1 MNIFKFSLEWLF
13 LTITATTCITEE
25 SRLTSLFMSLEK
37 PLCIYKQA
45 RVAVNVVCDSSSI
58 WTSIMIP
65 WAREFLQCYICA
77 CHLWW
82 VMLYDESQA
91 VCLPDPSGFIWCL
104 VFGGWGRGLL
114 DYLIIY
120 LVFFKYP
127 LLYNCRWFLL
137 PFYECFCWMW
147 TCCTSSGL
155 ELKIRKVSMT
165 CNQLIIVVYDVTLI
179 KGSLKNDNA
188 WLWPGQFISKFYNWK

>member
-77 CHLWW
+77 CRLWW

-114 DYLIIY
+114 DYLII
-120 LVFFKYP
+120 FFFF
-127 LLYNCRWFLL
+127 FLNIL
-137 PFYECFCWMW
+137 CF
-147 TCCTSSGL
+147 
-155 ELKIRKVSMT
+155 
-165 CNQLIIVVYDVTLI
+165 IIVDDSCCRSMSVFVECELAA
-179 KGSLKNDNA
+179 LQVVWN
-188 WLWPGQFISKFYNWK
+188 